1 MIRIWPVCIRCAT
14 RLLPEIPTSVS
25 GPPAAAERP
34 GSDRFACP
42 VNNHPGRYGNGFRR
56 IGERPYRVY
65 RRCHEPLP
73 ARPRPAV
80 RRYAGTPVP
89 RSCRW
94 NCSAV
99 VFRDLFSA
107 QPGWWRAHRPRRR
120 VGGVHRAATLMGRLT
135 AGPPPARPISYR
147 TLSISPYGGPAARPH
162 QRGIRRHPDPSRRGD
177 VHEEEKWR
185 DLVIMPTVL
194 NREQFR

>member
-73 ARPRPAV
+73 ARPRPAPAPRGTPV

-89 RSCRW
+89 RNCRW

-135 AGPPPARPISYR
+135 AGPPLAHRRPGPSATERSPSHRMADRPPAHTNAASGDIRI
-147 TLSISPYGGPAARPH
+147 PAVAAMSTKKKS
-162 QRGIRRHPDPSRRGD
+162 G
-177 VHEEEKWR
+177 VTW
-185 DLVIMPTVL
+185 
-194 NREQFR
+194 

>member
-34 GSDRFACP
+34 SSDRFACP

-73 ARPRPAV
+73 ARPRPAP
-80 RRYAGTPVP
+80 RAPRYAGTPVRRYREIAGGTVRP
-89 RSCRW
+89 W
-94 NCSAV
+94 
-99 VFRDLFSA
+99 FYRDLFSA

-135 AGPPPARPISYR
+135 AGPPLAHRWPGPSATERSPSHRMADRPPAHTNAASGDIRI
-147 TLSISPYGGPAARPH
+147 PAVAAMSTKKKS
-162 QRGIRRHPDPSRRGD
+162 G
-177 VHEEEKWR
+177 VTW
-185 DLVIMPTVL
+185 
-194 NREQFR
+194 